1 MSTTFSIGPSSSK
14 DFAIH
19 SHSYVP
25 PDPVSHGWVRIS
37 DEAIDRVWAN
47 DVMPIV
53 TAVWIY

>member
-1 MSTTFSIGPSSSK
+1 
-14 DFAIH
+14 
-19 SHSYVP
+19 
-25 PDPVSHGWVRIS
+25 VSHGWVRIS